1 VLKTGLRR
9 CSAMMKL
16 FTAALALL
24 GLVVPTA
31 GYKLVVLGD
40 IHGDM
45 DYLRAM
51 VPLRC
56 PF

>member
-1 VLKTGLRR
+1 MLKTGLRR